1 MGILRVALAEA
12 GSNGARPEKEDVGP
26 CFPLHIL
33 PLVQAAEAHPS
44 GGRGSVEHLLHFVLH
59 IGTYRC
65 RKNWMVLPRIHPMRL
80 QPIAKAFDHPDYI
93 LNGNMTAS
101 GRSPTFS
108 RASAS

>member
-1 MGILRVALAEA
+1 MGILRVTLAEA

-26 CFPLHIL
+26 CFRYTFCLLSKLWKHIR
-33 PLVQAAEAHPS
+33 P
-44 GGRGSVEHLLHFVLH
+44 GGRGPVEHLLHFVLH

-80 QPIAKAFDHPDYI
+80 QPIAKPFDHPDYI